1 MRSRDPLSLLLR
13 YQAQAEREYRRAIED
28 FERLKALRPE
38 FPNEPIWQEESEENQ
53 ELATLEELNTNRPD
67 GFTYNPTLH
76 PREDFLPPD
85 YRTDGQT
92 PPDSPETPSP
102 RS

>member
-38 FPNEPIWQEESEENQ
+38 FPNEPIWQEEPEENH
-53 ELATLEELNTNRPD
+53 ELATMDELGTNPRD
-67 GFTYNPTLH
+67 GFTYNPTLT
-76 PREDFLPPD
+76 PEPD
-85 YRTDGQT
+85 PEGRTLL
-92 PPDSPETPSP
+92 PSP
-102 RS
+102 TSRPSEES